1 MPEPVSYP
9 LDVTAS
15 ERGWTIELAWDDV
28 RPYGLQYN
36 DDVKLGNVLAT
47 DDTGEEYKLMAPIYW
62 RVTEEAPGPSTM
74 DDETLAAHIA
84 DLESSIEELKA
95 DIDAS
100 EGDTTGMEDQLALLE
115 ADLATACDDPRADCS
130 GDNVQGNGDL
140 DTSAGVNTDVIMIV
154 LGVLILAALLGVL
167 FTRRGGS
174 MEQPKWDESAL
185 PASDAVANSMYGG
198 AQDIFQQPMA
208 PAMPA
213 MPPMPAPVAHAE
225 PPLPATGLPEGWTME
240 QWAYYG
246 QQYLDRQQ

>member
-1 MPEPVSYP
+1 
-9 LDVTAS
+9 
-15 ERGWTIELAWDDV
+15 
-28 RPYGLQYN
+28 
-36 DDVKLGNVLAT
+36 
-47 DDTGEEYKLMAPIYW
+47 YW
-62 RVTEEAPGPSTM
+62 RVTDEAPGPSEM
-74 DDETLAAHIA
+74 DDETLAVHIA
-84 DLESSIEELKA
+84 DLESSIEELRA
-95 DIDAS
+95 EIDAS
-100 EGDTTGMEDQLALLE
+100 EGDTTEMEDQLALLE

-140 DTSAGVNTDVIMIV
+140 DTSAGVNTDVIIII

-213 MPPMPAPVAHAE
+213 MRPMPAPVAHAG